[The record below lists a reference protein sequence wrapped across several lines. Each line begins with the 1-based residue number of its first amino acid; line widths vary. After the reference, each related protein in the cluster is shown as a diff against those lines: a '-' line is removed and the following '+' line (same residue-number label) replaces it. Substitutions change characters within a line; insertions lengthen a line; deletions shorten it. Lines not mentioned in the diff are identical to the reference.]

1 MKQAERKEEERVR
14 KEQREEKWK
23 REHAYEELHKG
34 LGEDDGGDADE
45 GTRGRSN
52 QEEWDED
59 DFM

>member
-1 MKQAERKEEERVR
+1 MR

-34 LGEDDGGDADE
+34 LGEVDEDG
-45 GTRGRSN
+45 GRSN
-52 QEEWDED
+52 QEVWDED